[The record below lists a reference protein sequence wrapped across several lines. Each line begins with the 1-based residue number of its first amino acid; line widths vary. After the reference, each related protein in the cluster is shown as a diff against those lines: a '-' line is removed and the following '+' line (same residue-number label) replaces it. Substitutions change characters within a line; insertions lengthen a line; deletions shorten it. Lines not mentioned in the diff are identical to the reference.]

1 MTDLAQA
8 ITMIASLFT
17 WINLISLNAEVRE
30 ISKQLIT
37 HLPKIAEASLRS
49 LK

>member
-1 MTDLAQA
+1 MSDLSQA

-17 WINLISLNAEVRE
+17 WINLISLNAELRV
-30 ISKQLIT
+30 ISSHVAT
-37 HLPKIAEASLRS
+37 HLPTIAQAALRS